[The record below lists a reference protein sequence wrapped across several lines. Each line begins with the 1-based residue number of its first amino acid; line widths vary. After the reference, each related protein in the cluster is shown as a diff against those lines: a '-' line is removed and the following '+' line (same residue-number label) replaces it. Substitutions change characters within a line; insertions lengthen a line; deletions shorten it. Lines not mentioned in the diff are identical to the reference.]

1 MKEPVLEVP
10 GPVLF
15 RLKVEISFSVIVRYI
30 LDHLV
35 DECHLALR
43 KLSVLE
49 VFAEQV
55 AEDSAEILV
64 TRI

>member
-15 RLKVEISFSVIVRYI
+15 QLKVEISFSVIVRYI

-35 DECHLALR
+35 DKCHLALW

-49 VFAEQV
+49 VFAEEV